1 MNARPQ
7 RILDSGS
14 LTQSAPASPTS
25 KGTHIHQAGGSPPMP
40 SASSSSL
47 TNEVP
52 KPPPREQPATRP
64 PYTPTLGGQAPHSHQ
79 FPRTRKMFDKGPEQ
93 AAEDGDEP
101 GGHRNYIS
109 ATLQTGLCDWSA
121 KYFAQ
126 PVMKMPEEHD
136 LESQVRMERQWRF
149 LRNARVRRQSQRITQ
164 RGVSRLDDQ
173 IFINRNPGVPSV
185 VKFHPFNA
193 CIAVADKDSIC
204 FWDWEKGERL
214 DYFYN
219 GNPRYTRITAMEYL
233 NGHDCSLLLT
243 ATDDGALRIWK
254 NFADQKNPEMVTAW
268 QGLSDMLPTTR

>member
-1 MNARPQ
+1 MAPRGRGAATVSARPQ

-40 SASSSSL
+40 STSSSSL

-52 KPPPREQPATRP
+52 KPPAREPPAPRAPLHPHAGGPGAPLPPVPAHPQNVRQRP
-64 PYTPTLGGQAPHSHQ
+64 RAGRAASSTVEHQA
-79 FPRTRKMFDKGPEQ
+79 G
-93 AAEDGDEP
+93 EDGDEP

-109 ATLQTGLCDWSA
+109 AALQTGLCDWSA

-126 PVMKMPEEHD
+126 PVMKIPEEHD
-136 LESQVRMERQWRF
+136 LESQVRMDRQWRF
-149 LRNARVRRQSQRITQ
+149 LRNSRVRRQSRGITQ

-185 VKFHPFNA
+185 VKFHPFNS

-204 FWDWEKGERL
+204 FWDWEKCERL

-243 ATDDGALRIWK
+243 ATG
-254 NFADQKNPEMVTAW
+254 
-268 QGLSDMLPTTR
+268 GTRDSSSFP